1 MNAALMQRKATV
13 NLPSFFIDLSF
24 QWVTAPIPR
33 AFARIANFS
42 TVCSMSV
49 FVGVDISKSMSQRFR
64 ISTILSGSRIRGFAV
79 FPFVTHLKCSSVDPS
94 WAGRA
99 GVTLRFRVSTSRFL
113 VLQ

>member
-13 NLPSFFIDLSF
+13 NLPSFFIDLIF

-33 AFARIANFS
+33 AFPRIANFL
-42 TVCSMSV
+42 TVCLIAV
-49 FVGVDISKSMSQRFR
+49 FVGVVISKSMSQRFR
-64 ISTILSGSRIRGFAV
+64 ISTILSGSRIRGLAI

-99 GVTLRFRVSTSRFL
+99 GVTFRLRVSTSRFL
-113 VLQ
+113 ALQ